1 MGTWVEIP
9 TAQLLI
15 LALLALILTQ
25 IGEKIAFEI
34 HKRWMNRTGRRLV
47 CQDSDCTFVITSN
60 LPEVTQKVMEDHK
73 QGAHLTQ

>member
-1 MGTWVEIP
+1 VGTWVEIP

-15 LALLALILTQ
+15 LILIAFVLTQ
-25 IGEKIAFEI
+25 IGEQIAFYI

-47 CQDSDCTFVITSN
+47 CQDPDCTFVITSN
-60 LPEVTQKVMEDHK
+60 LPAVTEKVMEDHK